1 MVSMQEERGWH
12 QRKKI
17 NKENTVCCWD
27 MQGVSHESKTLQEYY
42 DMRAHLTRHH
52 PHITLSKDYKAN
64 LTSAHS

>member
-1 MVSMQEERGWH
+1 MVSVQEEREWH
-12 QRKKI
+12 QRKKLI
-17 NKENTVCCWD
+17 KRTLFAAGICKSV
-27 MQGVSHESKTLQEYY
+27 TLQGYY